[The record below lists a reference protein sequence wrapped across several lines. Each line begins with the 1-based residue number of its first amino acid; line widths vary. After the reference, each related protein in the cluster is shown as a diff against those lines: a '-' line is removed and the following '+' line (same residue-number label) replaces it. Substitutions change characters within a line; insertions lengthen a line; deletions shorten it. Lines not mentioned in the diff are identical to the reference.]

1 MNKAIGREEKSIM
14 YLLPRLR
21 RVYILVKYEKTK
33 QSKHEACSSKTRKRW
48 MFTVCFGRKKK
59 RKKNVP
65 SRLSLFW
72 KEEGVLRQ
80 TQSPRLRPHGSRDGM
95 SYHSVKEEVITDLVI
110 KTVKKGQTTYSD
122 RRRYFQEILL
132 VSFGKNDP
140 SNTTSMGSQDFT
152 FYSPHLSMYTS
163 VCC

>member
-1 MNKAIGREEKSIM
+1 MKKPNKVNTRHAVQRQGR
-14 YLLPRLR
+14 
-21 RVYILVKYEKTK
+21 V
-33 QSKHEACSSKTRKRW
+33 
-48 MFTVCFGRKKK
+48 FTVCFGRKKK

-65 SRLSLFW
+65 SQLSLFW

-80 TQSPRLRPHGSRDGM
+80 TQPPRLRPHGSRDGM